1 MLARRGRQRRR
12 RCRGQHSSLGGRT
25 LAGPPQRAFLGCL
38 KVMQFPSTLESTARP
53 APGPTFPRIPPHD
66 EDHPDSGRL
75 HAHGPSGEDRGRAR
89 GAQDVHNSLPRR
101 HEREGVHRDH
111 RFGGDQRASGLKP
124 ATVGRQW
131 KCACAL
137 RAAVTRALVSAR
149 LGARAQGSPLCSA
162 LSISSRSRFA
172 RTPYL
177 PSPAAPSYSL
187 PQGRN
192 KTLTAAS
199 PLRPC
204 GRAGSRKKR
213 HSALRP

>member
-12 RCRGQHSSLGGRT
+12 RCRRQHSSLGGRT

-131 KCACAL
+131 ELQGAVARRDQRHASVSCSEAAAAGSGSKSSL
-137 RAAVTRALVSAR
+137 TGRHDHQRRAPLGGDVCPPPPRPSATPQVQ
-149 LGARAQGSPLCSA
+149 ARQ
-162 LSISSRSRFA
+162 
-172 RTPYL
+172 
-177 PSPAAPSYSL
+177 
-187 PQGRN
+187 
-192 KTLTAAS
+192 LTS
-199 PLRPC
+199 QFPLRPYS
-204 GRAGSRKKR
+204 SRQG
-213 HSALRP
+213 LP